1 MRRGGVPVYHP
12 RDRASGRW
20 QRFPLCAGRAGAP
33 QASAAAGRSFQVST
47 RPWVQHQLPWL
58 FYPSNPEAAPNGS
71 PRRSYSVDIRQENFI
86 WAGSCGPPAQIREKG
101 APQGLSFNLSQGK
114 TGGETRLDPELPAHL
129 QKPRQ
134 LALARSGLCCQRL
147 GQLALIVAQAAFQH
161 SLNLCLPS
169 VAQ

>member
-1 MRRGGVPVYHP
+1 M
-12 RDRASGRW
+12 SW
-20 QRFPLCAGRAGAP
+20 PLGYDIP
-33 QASAAAGRSFQVST
+33 
-47 RPWVQHQLPWL
+47 
-58 FYPSNPEAAPNGS
+58 
-71 PRRSYSVDIRQENFI
+71 SYSVDIRPENFI
-86 WAGSCGPPAQIREKG
+86 WAGGCGPPAQIREKG
-101 APQGLSFNLSQGK
+101 VPQGLSFNLSQGK

-147 GQLALIVAQAAFQH
+147 GQLALIVGAQAAFQH